1 MLVLQGFGF
10 FKQNCEKPYGSFGKR
25 ALPRTPST
33 PSLHNTSEQVYYP
46 LFKAVHASSGF
57 PPDAVASV

>member
-1 MLVLQGFGF
+1 MLVLQAFGF
-10 FKQNCEKPYGSFGKR
+10 FKQNCEKPYGSF
-25 ALPRTPST
+25 LPRAPST
-33 PSLHNTSEQVYYP
+33 PSLHNTSEEVYYP